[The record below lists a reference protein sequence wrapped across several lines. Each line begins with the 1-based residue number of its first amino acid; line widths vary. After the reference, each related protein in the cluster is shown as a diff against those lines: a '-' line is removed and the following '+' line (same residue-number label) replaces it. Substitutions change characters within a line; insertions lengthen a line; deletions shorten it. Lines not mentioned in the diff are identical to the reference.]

1 MDGYAAHFDEF
12 ALNLLRNAHVYI
24 IFLRAQ
30 NSENDQPN
38 DNGLNAILKRCYD
51 VCYATWKGETS
62 AHTVMTFRPCFFNL
76 MAGCKNENC
85 ENKHSNENII
95 KYISYEGPI

>member
-1 MDGYAAHFDEF
+1 MLLETSQINCPARGVSLRVLLDMLLPARRSSFLYMDGYAEHFDEF

-38 DNGLNAILKRCYD
+38 DNGLNAIFKRCYD
-51 VCYATWKGETS
+51 VCYATWKGETLEFI
-62 AHTVMTFRPCFFNL
+62 MNR
-76 MAGCKNENC
+76 
-85 ENKHSNENII
+85 
-95 KYISYEGPI
+95 